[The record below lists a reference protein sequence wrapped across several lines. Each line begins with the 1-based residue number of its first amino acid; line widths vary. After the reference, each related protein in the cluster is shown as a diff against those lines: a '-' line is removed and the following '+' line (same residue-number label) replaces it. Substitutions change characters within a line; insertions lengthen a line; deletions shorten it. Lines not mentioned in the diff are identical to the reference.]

1 MASDLAEAIRQLIYE
16 KGISEDLVL
25 KTIEDAL
32 LAAYKKRYG
41 TSENA
46 VVRFTGE
53 YEGVEILAKRTIVDE
68 LDDPV
73 LEISLD
79 EAKELVDGAEL
90 GDILEIP
97 IDPREFD
104 LQEVMLAKQTTRQSL
119 REISR
124 DTLYAEYKAKQ
135 GEIIIGYYQR
145 EKGGNIFVDLGR
157 VEGFFPKKYQS
168 PRETYQPGERIKALI
183 AEVSKNG
190 PQIVLSRTHPEFVQK
205 ILELEVPEVYDKTI
219 EVFKIVRE
227 PGYRTKIAVYSKRD
241 DVDPVGAC
249 VGLKGIRIQS
259 FIRELEGEKID
270 VLKYEIDPRRF
281 IKNALSPADVRE
293 VYLIDEARHTAL
305 AVVDES
311 QLSVAIGKQGL
322 NVRLANRLCDWSI
335 DVKTEEQFRE
345 LDLSSE
351 ARRAASSLFGEE
363 EEILR
368 LDELPGLDPGL
379 VAALSGAGIEM
390 IEDFLSRPDDELL
403 AIDGVDEDGLAA
415 LRAVIDE
422 NVEVIEEEIEE
433 NAVPAEAAESPP
445 VEQEDVDQETY
456 ECPDCHA
463 VITPDMTH
471 CPQCGVA
478 LSFEYEDED
487 AEAEDQES

>member
-41 TSENA
+41 TAENA

-157 VEGFFPKKYQS
+157 VEGFFPKKFQS

-259 FIRELEGEKID
+259 IIRELEGEKID

-293 VYLIDEARHTAL
+293 VYIIDEARHTAL

-351 ARRAASSLFGEE
+351 ARRAASSLFGDE

-379 VAALSGAGIEM
+379 VAALAGAGIEM
-390 IEDFLSRPDDELL
+390 IEDFLARSEDELL
-403 AIDGVDEDGLAA
+403 AIEGVEEDALSS

-433 NAVPAEAAESPP
+433 NAVPAEAMEPPP
-445 VEQEDVDQETY
+445 VEQEDVEQETY

-478 LSFEYEDED
+478 LSFEYEDAE

>member
-1 MASDLAEAIRQLIYE
+1 MASDMAEAIRQLIFE

-41 TSENA
+41 TAENA
-46 VVRFTGE
+46 IVRFAE
-53 YEGVEILAKRTIVDE
+53 NYENVEILAKRTIVEDVE
-68 LDDPV
+68 DPV
-73 LEISLD
+73 LEISIE
-79 EAKELVDGAEL
+79 EARELVDDAEP
-90 GDILEIP
+90 GDLLEIP
-97 IDPREFD
+97 IDPKEFD

-124 DTLYAEYKAKQ
+124 DTLYAEFHAKL

-145 EKGGNIFVDLGR
+145 EKNGNIFVDLGKI
-157 VEGFFPKKYQS
+157 EGFFPKKFQS
-168 PRETYQPGERIKALI
+168 PRESYQPGERIKALI

-205 ILELEVPEVYDKTI
+205 ILELEVPEVYDKTV

-227 PGYRTKIAVYSKRD
+227 PGYRTKISVYSRKD

-249 VGLKGIRIQS
+249 VGLKGIRIQNI
-259 FIRELEGEKID
+259 IRELEGEKID
-270 VLKYEIDPRRF
+270 VLKYEADPRRF

-293 VYLIDEARHTAL
+293 VYILDEARHTAL

-322 NVRLANRLCDWSI
+322 NVRLANRLCDWNI
-335 DVKTEEQFRE
+335 DVKTEDQFRE

-351 ARRAASSLFGEE
+351 ARRAASSLFGDDE

-368 LDELPGLDPGL
+368 LDELPGADESAT
-379 VAALSGAGIEM
+379 AALASSGIEM
-390 IEDFLSRPDDELL
+390 IEDFLSRSDDELA
-403 AIDGVDEDGLAA
+403 AIEGLSAEDVDGL
-415 LRAVIDE
+415 RRIIEE
-422 NVEVIEEEIEE
+422 NVEVIEEQGEDEIYEGEE
-433 NAVPAEAAESPP
+433 AEAEI
-445 VEQEDVDQETY
+445 Y
-456 ECPDCHA
+456 ECPECHFE
-463 VITPDMTH
+463 VTPDMTN

-487 AEAEDQES
+487 ADGQES

>member
-1 MASDLAEAIRQLIYE
+1 MASDMAEAIRQLIVE

-41 TSENA
+41 TAENA
-46 VVRFTGE
+46 IVRFTGD
-53 YEGVEILAKRTIVDE
+53 YDGVEILAKRTIVDE
-68 LDDPV
+68 IDDPV
-73 LEISLD
+73 LEVSLE
-79 EAKELVDGAEL
+79 EARELVDGAEL

-97 IDPREFD
+97 IDPKEFD

-145 EKGGNIFVDLGR
+145 EKNGNIFVDLGR
-157 VEGFFPKKYQS
+157 VEGFFPKKFQS

-205 ILELEVPEVYDKTI
+205 ILELEVPEIYDKTI

-227 PGYRTKIAVYSKRD
+227 PGYRTKIAVYSRRD

-249 VGLKGIRIQS
+249 VGLKGIRIQNI
-259 FIRELEGEKID
+259 IRELEGEKID
-270 VLKYEIDPRRF
+270 VLKYEVDPRRF

-293 VYLIDEARHTAL
+293 VYIIDEARHTAL

-335 DVKTEEQFRE
+335 DVKTDEQFRD
-345 LDLSSE
+345 LDMSSE

-368 LDELPGLDPGL
+368 VDELPGVDDAF
-379 VAALSGAGIEM
+379 AALLANAGIEM
-390 IEDFLSRPDDELL
+390 IEDFMARPEDELL
-403 AIDGVDEDGLAA
+403 AIEGVTAEA
-415 LRAVIDE
+415 LESVRRIIEE
-422 NVEVIEEEIEE
+422 NIEVIEEEFEQEPEPAATADGEAEE
-433 NAVPAEAAESPP
+433 AEAE
-445 VEQEDVDQETY
+445 VY
-456 ECPDCHA
+456 ECPDCRA
-463 VITPDMTH
+463 LVTPEMTQ

-487 AEAEDQES
+487 AEDQES

>member
-1 MASDLAEAIRQLIYE
+1 
-16 KGISEDLVL
+16 
-25 KTIEDAL
+25 
-32 LAAYKKRYG
+32 
-41 TSENA
+41 
-46 VVRFTGE
+46 
-53 YEGVEILAKRTIVDE
+53 
-68 LDDPV
+68 
-73 LEISLD
+73 
-79 EAKELVDGAEL
+79 
-90 GDILEIP
+90 
-97 IDPREFD
+97 
-104 LQEVMLAKQTTRQSL
+104 
-119 REISR
+119 
-124 DTLYAEYKAKQ
+124 
-135 GEIIIGYYQR
+135 
-145 EKGGNIFVDLGR
+145 
-157 VEGFFPKKYQS
+157 
-168 PRETYQPGERIKALI
+168 
-183 AEVSKNG
+183 
-190 PQIVLSRTHPEFVQK
+190 
-205 ILELEVPEVYDKTI
+205 VPEVYDKTI
-219 EVFKIVRE
+219 EVFKIVCE
-227 PGYRTKIAVYSKRD
+227 LGYRIKIAVYSQRD

-259 FIRELEGEKID
+259 IIRELEGEKID

-293 VYLIDEARHTAL
+293 VYIIDEARHTAL

-351 ARRAASSLFGEE
+351 ARRAASSLFGDE

-379 VAALSGAGIEM
+379 VAALAGAGIEM
-390 IEDFLSRPDDELL
+390 IEDFLARSEDELL
-403 AIDGVDEDGLAA
+403 AIEGVEEDALSS

-433 NAVPAEAAESPP
+433 NAVPAEAMEPPP
-445 VEQEDVDQETY
+445 VEQEDVEQETY

-478 LSFEYEDED
+478 LSFEYEDAE

>member
-41 TSENA
+41 TAENA

-157 VEGFFPKKYQS
+157 VEGFFPKKFQS

-259 FIRELEGEKID
+259 IIRELEGEKID

-293 VYLIDEARHTAL
+293 VYIIDEARHTAL

-351 ARRAASSLFGEE
+351 ARRAASSLFGDE

-379 VAALSGAGIEM
+379 VAALAGAGIEM
-390 IEDFLSRPDDELL
+390 IEDFLARSEDELL
-403 AIDGVDEDGLAA
+403 AIEGVEEDALSS

-433 NAVPAEAAESPP
+433 NAVPAEAMEPP
-445 VEQEDVDQETY
+445 SVEQEDVEQETY

-478 LSFEYEDED
+478 LSFEYEDAE

>member
-1 MASDLAEAIRQLIYE
+1 MASDMAEAIRQLIFE

-32 LAAYKKRYG
+32 LAAYKKRFG
-41 TSENA
+41 TAENA
-46 VVRFTGE
+46 VVRFTGD
-53 YEGVEILAKRTIVDE
+53 YDGVEILAKKTIVDDV
-68 LDDPV
+68 DDPV
-73 LEISLD
+73 LEVDIE
-79 EAKELVDGAEL
+79 EAKELVEGAEL

-97 IDPREFD
+97 IDPKEFD

-124 DTLYAEYKAKQ
+124 DTLYAEFKAKQ

-145 EKGGNIFVDLGR
+145 EKNGNIFVDLGR
-157 VEGFFPKKYQS
+157 VEGFFPKKFQS

-205 ILELEVPEVYDKTI
+205 ILELEVPEIYDKTV

-227 PGYRTKIAVYSKRD
+227 PGYRTKIAVYSRRD

-249 VGLKGIRIQS
+249 VGLKGIRIQNI
-259 FIRELEGEKID
+259 IRELEGEKID
-270 VLKYEIDPRRF
+270 VLRYEADPRRF

-293 VYLIDEARHTAL
+293 VYVIDEARHTAL
-305 AVVDES
+305 AVVDDS

-335 DVKTEEQFRE
+335 DVKTEEQFRD

-368 LDELPGLDPGL
+368 LDELPGLDERQVGL
-379 VAALSGAGIEM
+379 FAGAGIEM
-390 IEDFLSRPDDELL
+390 IEDFLARSDEELL
-403 AIDGVDEDGLAA
+403 AIEGVTAEDLDIV
-415 LRAVIDE
+415 RRIIEE
-422 NVEVIEEEIEE
+422 NVEVIEEEFEE
-433 NAVPAEAAESPP
+433 EPQPEA
-445 VEQEDVDQETY
+445 QDQESEAEVY
-456 ECPDCHA
+456 ECPDCRA
-463 VITPDMTH
+463 EVTPDMTH

-487 AEAEDQES
+487 AEDQES

>member
-1 MASDLAEAIRQLIYE
+1 MASDMAEAIRQLIVE

-46 VVRFTGE
+46 IVRFTGD
-53 YEGVEILAKRTIVDE
+53 YDGVEILAKRTIVDE
-68 LDDPV
+68 IDDPV
-73 LEISLD
+73 LEVSLE
-79 EAKELVDGAEL
+79 EARELVDGAEL

-97 IDPREFD
+97 IDPKEFD

-145 EKGGNIFVDLGR
+145 EKNGNIFVDLGR
-157 VEGFFPKKYQS
+157 VEGFFPKKFQS

-205 ILELEVPEVYDKTI
+205 ILELEVPEIYDKTI

-227 PGYRTKIAVYSKRD
+227 PGYRTKIAVYSRRD

-259 FIRELEGEKID
+259 IIRELEGEKID
-270 VLKYEIDPRRF
+270 VLKYEVDPRRF

-293 VYLIDEARHTAL
+293 VYIIDEARHTAL
-305 AVVDES
+305 AVVDDS

-351 ARRAASSLFGEE
+351 ARRAASSLFGDE

-368 LDELPGLDPGL
+368 VDELPGVDEAF
-379 VAALSGAGIEM
+379 AALLANAGIEM
-390 IEDFLSRPDDELL
+390 IEDFMAKTEDELL
-403 AIDGVDEDGLAA
+403 AIEGVTTDTVS
-415 LRAVIDE
+415 AVRHIIEE
-422 NVEVIEEEIEE
+422 NIEVIEEEF
-433 NAVPAEAAESPP
+433 
-445 VEQEDVDQETY
+445 EQEPEPVATEEPEATVAADEVY

-463 VITPDMTH
+463 LVTPEMTQ

-478 LSFEYEDED
+478 LSFEYEDE
-487 AEAEDQES
+487 EAEDQES

>member
-1 MASDLAEAIRQLIYE
+1 MASDMAEAIRQLIFE

-41 TSENA
+41 TAENA
-46 VVRFTGE
+46 VVRFTGD
-53 YEGVEILAKRTIVDE
+53 YDGVEILAKRTIVDE

-73 LEISLD
+73 LEVSLE
-79 EAKELVDGAEL
+79 EARELVDGAEL
-90 GDILEIP
+90 GDILEVP
-97 IDPREFD
+97 IDPKEFD

-145 EKGGNIFVDLGR
+145 EKNGNIFVDLGR
-157 VEGFFPKKYQS
+157 VEGFFPKKFQS

-205 ILELEVPEVYDKTI
+205 ILELEVPEIYDKTI

-227 PGYRTKIAVYSKRD
+227 PGYRTKIAVYSRRD

-249 VGLKGIRIQS
+249 VGLKGIRIQNI
-259 FIRELEGEKID
+259 IRELEGEKID
-270 VLKYEIDPRRF
+270 VLKYEVDPRRF

-293 VYLIDEARHTAL
+293 VYIIDEARHTAL

-335 DVKTEEQFRE
+335 DVKTQEQFRD

-368 LDELPGLDPGL
+368 VDELPGVDQKLAGL
-379 VAALSGAGIEM
+379 LAGAGIEM
-390 IEDFLSRPDDELL
+390 IEDFLARPEEELL
-403 AIDGVDEDGLAA
+403 AIEGVSAEDLESV
-415 LRAVIDE
+415 RRIVEE
-422 NVEVIEEEIEE
+422 NIEVIEEEYAEE
-433 NAVPAEAAESPP
+433 PEQAAEP
-445 VEQEDVDQETY
+445 ETEVAETVSEVY

-463 VITPDMTH
+463 EVTPEMTQ

-478 LSFEYEDED
+478 LSFEYEDEGV
-487 AEAEDQES
+487 EDQES

>member
-1 MASDLAEAIRQLIYE
+1 MASDMAEAIRQLIFE

-46 VVRFTGE
+46 IVRFTGE
-53 YEGVEILAKRTIVDE
+53 YEGVEILAKRTIVEE

-73 LEISLD
+73 LEIELE
-79 EAKELVDGAEL
+79 EAKNLVEGAEI

-104 LQEVMLAKQTTRQSL
+104 LQEVMLAKQTTRQNL

-145 EKGGNIFVDLGR
+145 EKNGNIFVDLGK
-157 VEGFFPKKYQS
+157 VEGFFPKKFQS
-168 PRETYQPGERIKALI
+168 PRETYQPGDRIKALI
-183 AEVSKNG
+183 AEVSKAG
-190 PQIVLSRTHPEFVQK
+190 PQIVLSRSHPEFVQK

-227 PGYRTKIAVYSKRD
+227 PGYRTKIAVFSRRD

-249 VGLKGIRIQS
+249 VGLKGIRIQNI
-259 FIRELEGEKID
+259 IRELEGEKID
-270 VLKYEIDPRRF
+270 VLKYDVDPRRF

-293 VYLIDEARHTAL
+293 VYIIDEARHTAL

-335 DVKTEEQFRE
+335 DVKTEDQFRE

-351 ARRAASSLFGEE
+351 ARRAAFSLFGDE

-368 LDELPGLDPGL
+368 IDELPGIDEAA
-379 VAALSGAGIEM
+379 VAALAGAGIEM
-390 IEDFLSRPDDELL
+390 IEDFLGKPEEDLL
-403 AIDGVDEDGLAA
+403 AIEGLSPEI
-415 LRAVIDE
+415 LQSIRAIIE
-422 NVEVIEEEIEE
+422 ESVEVIEEEYDEEPAIEAPE
-433 NAVPAEAAESPP
+433 EGAEAEPDAEPEAE
-445 VEQEDVDQETY
+445 VY

-463 VITPDMTH
+463 EVTPDMTH
-471 CPQCGVA
+471 CPACGVA
-478 LSFEYEDED
+478 LSFEYEDD
-487 AEAEDQES
+487 DTEDQES

>member
-1 MASDLAEAIRQLIYE
+1 MASDMAEAIRQLILE

-32 LAAYKKRYG
+32 LAAYKKRFG

-46 VVRFTGE
+46 VVRFTGD
-53 YEGVEILAKRTIVDE
+53 YEGVEILAKRTIVDDVE
-68 LDDPV
+68 DPV
-73 LEISLD
+73 LEVSLD

-90 GDILEIP
+90 GDILELP

-145 EKGGNIFVDLGR
+145 EKNGNIFVDLGR
-157 VEGFFPKKYQS
+157 IEGFFPKKFQS

-205 ILELEVPEVYDKTI
+205 ILELEVPEIYDKTI

-227 PGYRTKIAVYSKRD
+227 PGYRTKIAVFSRRD

-249 VGLKGIRIQS
+249 VGLKGIRIQNI
-259 FIRELEGEKID
+259 IREMEGEKID
-270 VLKYEIDPRRF
+270 VLKYDVDPRRF

-293 VYLIDEARHTAL
+293 VYLLDEARHTAL

-351 ARRAASSLFGEE
+351 ARRAASSLFGDE

-368 LDELPGLDPGL
+368 VSELPGVDEN
-379 VAALSGAGIEM
+379 VAGSLAAAGVEM
-390 IEDFLSRPDDELL
+390 IEDFLSRPEEELL
-403 AIDGVDEDGLAA
+403 AIEGVKAEDLDSV
-415 LRAVIDE
+415 RRIIEE
-422 NVEVIEEEIEE
+422 NVEVIEEEFEEEPESDTLDEDETEQSEDEIE
-433 NAVPAEAAESPP
+433 V
-445 VEQEDVDQETY
+445 Y
-456 ECPDCHA
+456 ECPDCRA
-463 VITPDMTH
+463 EVTPEMTQ

-487 AEAEDQES
+487 EEDQET

>member
-1 MASDLAEAIRQLIYE
+1 MASDMAEAIRQLIYE

-32 LAAYKKRYG
+32 LAAYKKRFG
-41 TSENA
+41 TAENA
-46 VVRFTGE
+46 AVRFTAD
-53 YEGVEILAKRTIVDE
+53 YDGVEILAKKTIVDDV
-68 LDDPV
+68 DDPV
-73 LEISLD
+73 LEVGLD
-79 EAKELVDGAEL
+79 EAKELVEGAEL

-97 IDPREFD
+97 IDPKEFD

-145 EKGGNIFVDLGR
+145 EKNGNIFVDLGR
-157 VEGFFPKKYQS
+157 VEGFFPKKFQS

-205 ILELEVPEVYDKTI
+205 ILELEVPEIYDKTI

-227 PGYRTKIAVYSKRD
+227 PGYRTKIAVYSRRD

-259 FIRELEGEKID
+259 IIRELEGEKID
-270 VLKYEIDPRRF
+270 VLKYDADPRRF

-293 VYLIDEARHTAL
+293 VYVIDEARHTAL
-305 AVVDES
+305 AVVDDS

-335 DVKTEEQFRE
+335 DVKTEAQFRD

-368 LDELPGLDPGL
+368 LDELPGLDERQVGL
-379 VAALSGAGIEM
+379 FSGAGIEM
-390 IEDFLSRPDDELL
+390 IEDFLARSNEELL
-403 AIDGVDEDGLAA
+403 AIEGVTMEDLDCV
-415 LRAVIDE
+415 RRIIEE
-422 NVEVIEEEIEE
+422 NVEVIEEEFEE
-433 NAVPAEAAESPP
+433 EPQPQPEAEGQESDAEI
-445 VEQEDVDQETY
+445 Y

-463 VITPDMTH
+463 EVTPDMTQ

-487 AEAEDQES
+487 AEDKES

>member
-1 MASDLAEAIRQLIYE
+1 MASDMAEAIRQLIFE

-41 TSENA
+41 TAENA
-46 VVRFTGE
+46 IVRFAE
-53 YEGVEILAKRTIVDE
+53 NYENVEILAKRTIVEDVE
-68 LDDPV
+68 DPV
-73 LEISLD
+73 LEISLE
-79 EAKELVDGAEL
+79 EARELVDDAEP
-90 GDILEIP
+90 GDLLEIP

-124 DTLYAEYKAKQ
+124 DTLYAEFHAKL

-145 EKGGNIFVDLGR
+145 EKNGNIFVDLGKI
-157 VEGFFPKKYQS
+157 EGFFPKKFQS
-168 PRETYQPGERIKALI
+168 PRESYQPGERIKALI

-205 ILELEVPEVYDKTI
+205 ILELEVPEVYDKTV

-227 PGYRTKIAVYSKRD
+227 PGYRTKISVYSRKD

-249 VGLKGIRIQS
+249 VGLKGIRIQNI
-259 FIRELEGEKID
+259 IRELEGEKID
-270 VLKYEIDPRRF
+270 VLKYEADPRRF
-281 IKNALSPADVRE
+281 IKNALSPAEVRE
-293 VYLIDEARHTAL
+293 VYILDEARHTAL

-322 NVRLANRLCDWSI
+322 NVRLANRLCDWNI
-335 DVKTEEQFRE
+335 DVKTEDQFRE

-363 EEILR
+363 EEEILR
-368 LDELPGLDPGL
+368 LDELPGADERAT
-379 VAALSGAGIEM
+379 AALATSGIEM
-390 IEDFLSRPDDELL
+390 IEDFLSRS
-403 AIDGVDEDGLAA
+403 DEDLAA
-415 LRAVIDE
+415 IEGLSAEDVDGLRRIIDE
-422 NVEVIEEEIEE
+422 NVEVIEEQAEDEIYEDEE
-433 NAVPAEAAESPP
+433 AEAEAEI
-445 VEQEDVDQETY
+445 Y
-456 ECPDCHA
+456 ECPECRSE
-463 VITPDMTH
+463 VTPDMTN

-487 AEAEDQES
+487 ADGQES

>member
-1 MASDLAEAIRQLIYE
+1 MASEMAEAIRQLIFD

-32 LAAYKKRYG
+32 LAAFKKRFG

-46 VVRFTGE
+46 VIRFKDD
-53 YEGVEILAKRTIVDE
+53 YDGVEILAKKTIVE
-68 LDDPV
+68 EVDDPA
-73 LEISLD
+73 LEIELE
-79 EAKELVDGAEL
+79 EALELAEGAEV

-97 IDPREFD
+97 VDPTEFD

-124 DTLYAEYKAKQ
+124 DTLFAEFNAKR

-145 EKGGNIFVDLGR
+145 EKNGNIYVDLGKT
-157 VEGFFPKKYQS
+157 EGFFPRKFQS

-183 AEVSKNG
+183 VEVTKTG
-190 PQIVLSRTHPEFVQK
+190 PQIILSRTHPEFVQK
-205 ILELEVPEVYDKTI
+205 ILELEVPEVYDKTV
-219 EVFKIVRE
+219 EVYKIVRE
-227 PGYRTKIAVYSKRD
+227 PGYRTKIAVFSHRE

-259 FIRELEGEKID
+259 IIRELEGEKID
-270 VLKYEIDPRRF
+270 VLKYEADPRRF
-281 IKNALSPADVRE
+281 IMNALSPAEVRDV
-293 VYLIDEARHTAL
+293 YILDESKRQAL

-311 QLSVAIGKQGL
+311 QQSVAIGKQGM
-322 NVRLANRLCDWSI
+322 NVRLANRICDWNI

-345 LDLSSE
+345 LDIGAD
-351 ARRAASSLFGEE
+351 ARRAASSLFGDEE
-363 EEILR
+363 ELLR
-368 LDELPGLDPGL
+368 LDELPGVDQR
-379 VAALSGAGIEM
+379 VSDALMNAGVEM
-390 IEDFLSRPDDELL
+390 IEDFLARLDEELL
-403 AIDGVDEDGLAA
+403 AIEGISAEDIEA

-422 NVEVIEEEIEE
+422 NVEVIEEE
-433 NAVPAEAAESPP
+433 PAEEEEIQVEEEPQAEEP
-445 VEQEDVDQETY
+445 EEEAY

-463 VITPDMTH
+463 RITPDMTH

-487 AEAEDQES
+487 AADSES

>member
-1 MASDLAEAIRQLIYE
+1 MASDMAEAIRQLIFE

-41 TSENA
+41 TAENA
-46 VVRFTGE
+46 VVRFTGD
-53 YEGVEILAKRTIVDE
+53 YEGVEILAKKTIVEDV
-68 LDDPV
+68 DDPV
-73 LEISLD
+73 LEVSLE
-79 EAKELVDGAEL
+79 EARELVDGAEA

-97 IDPREFD
+97 IDPKEFD

-145 EKGGNIFVDLGR
+145 EKNGNIFVDLGR
-157 VEGFFPKKYQS
+157 VEGFFPKKFQS
-168 PRETYQPGERIKALI
+168 PRENYQAGERIKALI

-259 FIRELEGEKID
+259 IIRELEGPQVRGGPEALHKERP
-270 VLKYEIDPRRF
+270 VAGRRPR
-281 IKNALSPADVRE
+281 
-293 VYLIDEARHTAL
+293 
-305 AVVDES
+305 
-311 QLSVAIGKQGL
+311 GL
-322 NVRLANRLCDWSI
+322 HNRRG
-335 DVKTEEQFRE
+335 Q
-345 LDLSSE
+345 
-351 ARRAASSLFGEE
+351 AYG
-363 EEILR
+363 
-368 LDELPGLDPGL
+368 
-379 VAALSGAGIEM
+379 SGG
-390 IEDFLSRPDDELL
+390 R
-403 AIDGVDEDGLAA
+403 
-415 LRAVIDE
+415 
-422 NVEVIEEEIEE
+422 
-433 NAVPAEAAESPP
+433 
-445 VEQEDVDQETY
+445 
-456 ECPDCHA
+456 
-463 VITPDMTH
+463 
-471 CPQCGVA
+471 
-478 LSFEYEDED
+478 
-487 AEAEDQES
+487 

>member
-1 MASDLAEAIRQLIYE
+1 MASDMAEAIRQLIYE

-32 LAAYKKRYG
+32 LAAYKKRFG

-46 VVRFTGE
+46 VVRFTGD
-53 YEGVEILAKRTIVDE
+53 YEGVEILAKKTIVDE
-68 LDDPV
+68 VDDPV
-73 LEISLD
+73 LEVALE
-79 EAKELVDGAEL
+79 EARDMVDGAEL
-90 GDILEIP
+90 GDILELP
-97 IDPREFD
+97 IDPKEFD

-124 DTLYAEYKAKQ
+124 DTLYAEFKAKQ

-145 EKGGNIFVDLGR
+145 EKNGNIFVDLGK
-157 VEGFFPKKYQS
+157 VEGFFPKKFQS

-205 ILELEVPEVYDKTI
+205 ILELEVPEIYDKTI

-227 PGYRTKIAVYSKRD
+227 PGYRTKIAVYSRRD

-259 FIRELEGEKID
+259 IIRELEGEKID
-270 VLKYEIDPRRF
+270 VLKYDVDPRRF
-281 IKNALSPADVRE
+281 IKNALSPADVRD
-293 VYLIDEARHTAL
+293 VYIIDEARHTAL
-305 AVVDES
+305 AVVDDS

-335 DVKTEEQFRE
+335 DVKTDEQFRE

-351 ARRAASSLFGEE
+351 ARRAASSLFGED

-368 LDELPGLDPGL
+368 LDELPSVDERVAGLLAD
-379 VAALSGAGIEM
+379 AGVEM
-390 IEDFLSRPDDELL
+390 IEDFLGRPEAELL
-403 AIDGVDEDGLAA
+403 AIDGVSPDDLAS
-415 LRAVIDE
+415 LHRIIEE
-422 NVEVIEEEIEE
+422 NVEVIEEEFEPEPEAETSPEE
-433 NAVPAEAAESPP
+433 EPEEPES
-445 VEQEDVDQETY
+445 ESY

-463 VITPDMTH
+463 VVTPDMAN

-487 AEAEDQES
+487 AEDQES

>member
-41 TSENA
+41 TAENA

-157 VEGFFPKKYQS
+157 VEGFFPKKFQS

-259 FIRELEGEKID
+259 IIRELEGEKID

-293 VYLIDEARHTAL
+293 VYIIDEARHTAL

-351 ARRAASSLFGEE
+351 ARRAASSLFGDE

-379 VAALSGAGIEM
+379 VAALAGAGIEM
-390 IEDFLSRPDDELL
+390 IEDFLARSEDELL
-403 AIDGVDEDGLAA
+403 AIEGVAEDALSS

-433 NAVPAEAAESPP
+433 NAVPAEAMEPPP
-445 VEQEDVDQETY
+445 VEQEDVEQETY

-478 LSFEYEDED
+478 LSFEYEDAE

>member
-1 MASDLAEAIRQLIYE
+1 MASDMAEAIRQLIVE

-41 TSENA
+41 TAENA
-46 VVRFTGE
+46 IVRFTGD
-53 YEGVEILAKRTIVDE
+53 YDGVEILAKRTIVDE
-68 LDDPV
+68 IDDPV
-73 LEISLD
+73 LEVSLE
-79 EAKELVDGAEL
+79 EARELVDGAEL

-97 IDPREFD
+97 IDPKEFD

-145 EKGGNIFVDLGR
+145 EKNGNIFVDLGR
-157 VEGFFPKKYQS
+157 VEGFFPKKFQS

-205 ILELEVPEVYDKTI
+205 ILELEVPEIYDKTI

-227 PGYRTKIAVYSKRD
+227 PGYRTKIAVYSRRD

-249 VGLKGIRIQS
+249 VGLKGIRIQNI
-259 FIRELEGEKID
+259 IRELEGEKID
-270 VLKYEIDPRRF
+270 VLKYEVDPRRF

-293 VYLIDEARHTAL
+293 VYIIDEARHTAL

-335 DVKTEEQFRE
+335 DVKTDEQFRD

-368 LDELPGLDPGL
+368 VDELPGVDEAF
-379 VAALSGAGIEM
+379 AALLANAGVEM
-390 IEDFLSRPDDELL
+390 IEDFMARPEDELL
-403 AIDGVDEDGLAA
+403 AIEGVSAEA
-415 LRAVIDE
+415 LVSVRRIIEE
-422 NVEVIEEEIEE
+422 NVEVIEEEF
-433 NAVPAEAAESPP
+433 
-445 VEQEDVDQETY
+445 EQEPEVAADADTEEVEAEVY
-456 ECPDCHA
+456 ECPDCRA
-463 VITPDMTH
+463 QVTPDMTQ

-487 AEAEDQES
+487 AEDKES

>member
-1 MASDLAEAIRQLIYE
+1 MASDMAEAIRQLIYE

-46 VVRFTGE
+46 VVRFQE
-53 YEGVEILAKRTIVDE
+53 NYEGVEILAKRTIVEE

-73 LEISLD
+73 LEISIE
-79 EAKELVDGAEL
+79 EARELAEGAEV

-97 IDPREFD
+97 IDPQEFD

-124 DTLYAEYKAKQ
+124 DTLYAEYHAKL

-145 EKGGNIFVDLGR
+145 EKNGNIFVDLGK
-157 VEGFFPKKYQS
+157 VEGFFPKKFQS
-168 PRETYQPGERIKALI
+168 PREVYQPGERIKALI

-205 ILELEVPEVYDKTI
+205 ILELEVPEIYDRTV

-227 PGYRTKIAVYSKRD
+227 PGYRTKISVFSHRE

-249 VGLKGIRIQS
+249 VGLKGIRIQNI
-259 FIRELEGEKID
+259 IRELEGEKID
-270 VLKYEIDPRRF
+270 VLKYEVDPRRF
-281 IKNALSPADVRE
+281 IKNALSPAEVRE
-293 VYLIDEARHTAL
+293 VYILDEARHAAL

-345 LDLSSE
+345 LDLGSE
-351 ARRAASSLFGEE
+351 ARRAASSLFGDE

-368 LDELPGLDPGL
+368 VDELPGLEERISSLL
-379 VAALSGAGIEM
+379 VGAGIEY
-390 IEDFLSRPDDELL
+390 IEDFLARGDE
-403 AIDGVDEDGLAA
+403 ELAA
-415 LRAVIDE
+415 IEGLSSEDIGRVRATIEE
-422 NVEVIEEEIEE
+422 NVEVIEEEEPEE
-433 NAVPAEAAESPP
+433 PAAAEEP
-445 VEQEDVDQETY
+445 EQEYAEDESEVY

-463 VITPDMTH
+463 EVTPDMTQ

-478 LSFEYEDED
+478 LSFEYEDET
-487 AEAEDQES
+487 ANDQES

>member
-1 MASDLAEAIRQLIYE
+1 MASDMAEAIRQLIVE

-41 TSENA
+41 TAENA
-46 VVRFTGE
+46 IVRFTGD
-53 YEGVEILAKRTIVDE
+53 YDGVEILAKRTIVDE
-68 LDDPV
+68 IDDPV
-73 LEISLD
+73 LEVSLE
-79 EAKELVDGAEL
+79 EARELVDGAEL

-97 IDPREFD
+97 IDPKEFD

-145 EKGGNIFVDLGR
+145 EKNGNIFVDLGR
-157 VEGFFPKKYQS
+157 VEGFFPKKFQS

-205 ILELEVPEVYDKTI
+205 ILELEVPEIYDKTI

-227 PGYRTKIAVYSKRD
+227 PGYRTKIAVYSRRD

-249 VGLKGIRIQS
+249 VGLKGIRIQNI
-259 FIRELEGEKID
+259 IRELEGEKID
-270 VLKYEIDPRRF
+270 VLKYEVDPRRF

-293 VYLIDEARHTAL
+293 VYIIDEARHTAL

-335 DVKTEEQFRE
+335 DVKTDEQFRD

-368 LDELPGLDPGL
+368 VDELPGVDEAF
-379 VAALSGAGIEM
+379 AALLANAGVEM
-390 IEDFLSRPDDELL
+390 IEDFMARPEDELL
-403 AIDGVDEDGLAA
+403 AIEGVSAEA
-415 LRAVIDE
+415 LVSVRRIIEE
-422 NVEVIEEEIEE
+422 NVEVIEEEF
-433 NAVPAEAAESPP
+433 
-445 VEQEDVDQETY
+445 EQEPEVAADADTEEVEAEVY
-456 ECPDCHA
+456 ECPDCRA
-463 VITPDMTH
+463 QVTPDMTQ

-487 AEAEDQES
+487 AEDQES

>member
-1 MASDLAEAIRQLIYE
+1 MASDMAEAIRQLIVE

-41 TSENA
+41 TAENA
-46 VVRFTGE
+46 IVRFTGD
-53 YEGVEILAKRTIVDE
+53 YDGVEILAKRTIVDE
-68 LDDPV
+68 IDDPV
-73 LEISLD
+73 LEVSLE
-79 EAKELVDGAEL
+79 EARELVDGAEL

-97 IDPREFD
+97 IDPKEFD

-145 EKGGNIFVDLGR
+145 EKNGNIFVDLGR
-157 VEGFFPKKYQS
+157 VEGFFPKKFQS

-205 ILELEVPEVYDKTI
+205 ILELEVPEIYDKTI

-227 PGYRTKIAVYSKRD
+227 PGYRTKIAVYSRRD

-249 VGLKGIRIQS
+249 VGLKGIRIQNI
-259 FIRELEGEKID
+259 IRELEGEKID
-270 VLKYEIDPRRF
+270 VLKYEVDPRRF

-293 VYLIDEARHTAL
+293 VYIIDEARHTAL

-335 DVKTEEQFRE
+335 DVKTEEQFRG

-368 LDELPGLDPGL
+368 VDELPGVDEAF
-379 VAALSGAGIEM
+379 AALLANAGIEM
-390 IEDFLSRPDDELL
+390 IEDFMARPEDELL
-403 AIDGVDEDGLAA
+403 AIEGVSAEA
-415 LRAVIDE
+415 LDSVRRIIEE
-422 NVEVIEEEIEE
+422 NIEVIEEEFEQEPEPVATVEGEAEE
-433 NAVPAEAAESPP
+433 AEAE
-445 VEQEDVDQETY
+445 VY
-456 ECPDCHA
+456 ECPDCRA
-463 VITPDMTH
+463 LVTPDMTQ

-487 AEAEDQES
+487 AEDQES